1 MTNSTNYFQE
11 KLETLPDHVRWAVRD
26 VDYMKELA
34 EIKKKHKLHIDQ
46 AATLESLAQ
55 HLMLGDIDA
64 ATFMNSLFKEAYI
77 SSQIAADILVDID
90 TMILRRIREK
100 IESFEQEEKDVQRHR
115 DEFRTDEEVEID
127 DMNALYR
134 QKDEEYVR
142 VNEEIKQELAA
153 EGFKEDGSNI
163 TDEDIA
169 KSYGMTMAE
178 YLAQNRQGAIKA
190 AQESKDIVETTPA
203 EILSEK
209 EELMRELESPEKS
222 FAKPLFARKPEVTP
236 IIKKAEVA
244 MVAPDHQL
252 QNTHVEEPFH
262 DDINVPLEPTK
273 ATETT
278 PTPVTTPKLEEKIV
292 EVAPKPVDTTP
303 IIKKPAKI
311 DLGTDPYREPIE

>member
-11 KLETLPDHVRWAVRD
+11 KLETLPDHVRWAIRD

-64 ATFMNSLFKEAYI
+64 ATFMSSLFKEAYI

-100 IESFEQEEKDVQRHR
+100 IESFEQEEKEIQRHR
-115 DEFRTDEEVEID
+115 DQFRTDEEVEID
-127 DMNALYR
+127 DMNTLYR

-142 VNEEIKQELAA
+142 VTEEIKQELAA

-190 AQESKDIVETTPA
+190 AQEAKDVVNTTPT

-222 FAKPLFARKPEVTP
+222 FAKPLFA
-236 IIKKAEVA
+236 KKAEATPVMKKVGVA
-244 MVAPDHQL
+244 PLAPDHQL
-252 QNTHVEEPFH
+252 QNTRVEEPFH
-262 DDINVPLEPTK
+262 DDVNAPLGPTK
-273 ATETT
+273 AIETT
-278 PTPVTTPKLEEKIV
+278 PTPITTPNPTENIV
-292 EVAPKPVDTTP
+292 KVVPKPVDTTP

-311 DLGTDPYREPIE
+311 DLGADPYREPIE

>member
-11 KLETLPDHVRWAVRD
+11 KLETLPDHVRWAIRD

-34 EIKKKHKLHIDQ
+34 EVKKKYKLHIDQ
-46 AATLESLAQ
+46 AATLESLTQ
-55 HLMLGDIDA
+55 HLILGDIDA

-90 TMILRRIREK
+90 TLILRRIREK
-100 IESFEQEEKDVQRHR
+100 IESFEQEEKEVQRHR
-115 DEFRTDEEVEID
+115 DQFRTDEEVEID

-142 VNEEIKQELAA
+142 INEEIKQELAA

-190 AQESKDIVETTPA
+190 AQESKDVVDTTPS

-222 FAKPLFARKPEVTP
+222 FSKPLFAKKPENSPVIKKIETTP
-236 IIKKAEVA
+236 IT
-244 MVAPDHQL
+244 PDHQL

-262 DDINVPLEPTK
+262 DDVNVPLEPTK
-273 ATETT
+273 AMEST
-278 PTPVTTPKLEEKIV
+278 PEPVVIPKPAEKIV
-292 EVAPKPVDTTP
+292 GAKPKPVDTTP